1 MTFMSF
7 DHQRQTKA
15 YDSSSVP
22 ASRTPTRAA
31 AGRQRSCSRH
41 ANSHHRFPGGP
52 VDADPLAAQELS
64 VLPLTPDDIAQ
75 LVSRHGN
82 SAETLTNIV
91 NLIHR
96 RFATDVCSVY
106 LLEPDRSSLVLA
118 GTIGLRADGVGR
130 VRMRLTEGLVGLV
143 AEQVRP
149 VVVED
154 TSTHPRFKYFQDAG
168 EDPYRTFLGVP
179 VTDRSVLQG
188 VLVVQTAEAR
198 RFSEE
203 DVRRLMTAGG
213 QIASI
218 VSDARALGQFVAP
231 VHQRLAAI
239 ARNLWW
245 SWDHESTSLFRDL

>member
-1 MTFMSF
+1 MIRRPCRRRGRPRAPP
-7 DHQRQTKA
+7 QA
-15 YDSSSVP
+15 GSVLAP
-22 ASRTPTRAA
+22 VTRIPIT
-31 AGRQRSCSRH
+31 
-41 ANSHHRFPGGP
+41 RFPGGP

-64 VLPLTPDDIAQ
+64 ALPLTPDDIAQ

-149 VVVED
+149 VV
-154 TSTHPRFKYFQDAG
+154 
-168 EDPYRTFLGVP
+168 
-179 VTDRSVLQG
+179 
-188 VLVVQTAEAR
+188 
-198 RFSEE
+198 
-203 DVRRLMTAGG
+203 
-213 QIASI
+213 
-218 VSDARALGQFVAP
+218 
-231 VHQRLAAI
+231 
-239 ARNLWW
+239 
-245 SWDHESTSLFRDL
+245 